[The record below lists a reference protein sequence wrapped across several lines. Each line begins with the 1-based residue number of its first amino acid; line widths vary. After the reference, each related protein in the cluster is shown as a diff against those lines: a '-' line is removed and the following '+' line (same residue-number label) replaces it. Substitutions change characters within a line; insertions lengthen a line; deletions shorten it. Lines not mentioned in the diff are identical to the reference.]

1 MRVEKYFTFK
11 LKKGFYSKNMKSK
24 VRFYI
29 WLSLLFIGIVLF
41 VIEGIDNKDALSWAE
56 MLVVICYILVVRRK
70 LRPFIIKKWKYFE
83 EKPSAPYIIGFIIL
97 LTLCA
102 FLLILHLE
110 PVAEEIAT
118 IAYFLLVVGVGIEFY
133 QLITAQKKE
142 SG

>member
-1 MRVEKYFTFK
+1 
-11 LKKGFYSKNMKSK
+11 MKSE

-56 MLVVICYILVVRRK
+56 MLVVIGYVLVVRRK
-70 LRPFIIKKWKYFE
+70 VRPLFIKRWKYFE
-83 EKPSAPYIIGFIIL
+83 EKLSAPYIIGFMIL

-102 FLLILHLE
+102 FLLILRLE
-110 PVAEEIAT
+110 PVAEVIAN

-133 QLITAQKKE
+133 QLITANKKE